1 MPPNAPVW
9 PAQTGSTANVLPA
22 KRATGELR
30 LVRKLLFP
38 IQKLRLLAVSATGGQ
53 TVLALLLFA
62 REEHKAENGATRV
75 EATASLV
82 AMADGAAVVVVVLP
96 SSLIFQTMRMATVPV
111 LTTL

>member
-38 IQKLRLLAVSATGGQ
+38 VQKLRLLAVSATGVQ
-53 TVLALLLFA
+53 TALPLLLCA
-62 REEHKAENGATRV
+62 REERKTENGATPCNLPI
-75 EATASLV
+75 TKLV
-82 AMADGAAVVVVVLP
+82 LDLNLGGPSCVAYPMRFEPSAAK
-96 SSLIFQTMRMATVPV
+96 
-111 LTTL
+111 

>member
-9 PAQTGSTANVLPA
+9 PAQTGSTANVIQA

-53 TVLALLLFA
+53 TAMALLLCA
-62 REEHKAENGATRV
+62 REKLKAENGAARV
-75 EATASLV
+75 EATASPV
-82 AMADGAAVVVVVLP
+82 AVADGAAVVVVVVLP
-96 SSLIFQTMRMATVPV
+96 SSLLSRLCGWRLFRY
-111 LTTL
+111 